1 VTTDIGGLKMERPS
15 YGEGWF
21 YKQNGA
27 RLGPVSRLQLRELV
41 ASGQL
46 QPRQAVWKQDTQSL
60 FFVCAATVALGSESD
75 ALDCRS
81 VE

>member
-1 VTTDIGGLKMERPS
+1 MERPS

-41 ASGQL
+41 TSGQL
-46 QPRQAVWKQDTQSL
+46 QPRHAVWTQSSQSL
-60 FFVCAATVALGSESD
+60 IFVCAATVVFGTESEV
-75 ALDCRS
+75 LDCRS
-81 VE
+81 V